1 MEKHF
6 TASVYIIEENK
17 VLLLYHRKLG
27 KWLQPGG
34 HLEGNETPP
43 ECAKRE
49 ALEETG
55 LEIEFLKQ
63 ENLWLNSW
71 NSNSFERPFLCLL
84 ENIPSHGTSP
94 AHQHIDF
101 IYVARPLPGKLL
113 AKEDEVERLHWFSW
127 EEIAALN
134 ADTEIY
140 KETQQTIKQLLFNTV
155 FDLATSLK
163 MTQ

>member
-1 MEKHF
+1 MSIFEHLMERHF
-6 TASVYIIEENK
+6 TASVYIIEKDK

-34 HLEGNETPP
+34 HVEENETPP

-63 ENLWLNSW
+63 ENLWINSL

-84 ENIPSHGTSP
+84 ENIPPHGTSP
-94 AHQHIDF
+94 THQHVDF
-101 IYVARPLPGKLL
+101 IYVARPLSRELL
-113 AKEDEVERLHWFSW
+113 PQETQEERLHWFSW
-127 EEIAALN
+127 DEIADLKAG
-134 ADTEIY
+134 TEIY
-140 KETQQTIKQLLFNTV
+140 QETQQTIKHLLFH
-155 FDLATSLK
+155 
-163 MTQ
+163 